1 MMFSQHL
8 PLMAALLGAFFVRGL
23 KAQTP
28 VASKPPL
35 DSGVFDWNALEVKP
49 TKVGARRDVFDAPT
63 ATLSNLECHITTLN
77 PGEVPHAAHRH
88 VDEELIIV
96 KEGTLEVMT
105 NGVTRPA
112 GPGAVIFLASNELH
126 GLRNAGATPATYYVV
141 RFVPHDLPRPATA
154 TQ

>member
-35 DSGVFDWNALEVKP
+35 GSGVFDWNALEVKP

-88 VDEELIIV
+88 VDEE
-96 KEGTLEVMT
+96 
-105 NGVTRPA
+105 RPA